1 MGLQRV
7 GHNLAI
13 EKQQKEDLLPL
24 PRSQIYSKFIQ
35 FKRTVCSTCYM
46 ISIIKEL
53 PWYLNNLIITFQ
65 FGFNIFIK
73 LILMFTSQI
82 Q

>member
-1 MGLQRV
+1 MGLQSVR
-7 GHNLAI
+7 HNLAI

-35 FKRTVCSTCYM
+35 FKCTVCSTGYM
-46 ISIIKEL
+46 LSIIKEI
-53 PWYLNNLIITFQ
+53 PWYLNNLITFQ

-73 LILMFTSQI
+73 LILMFTS
-82 Q
+82 